1 MAWSNIRNWD
11 RDLWFVSVFH
21 APETSHCRYIY
32 LDSRKPCRLYIWVQ
46 LANFAHYRS
55 ATPRDHWPLDDHWVT
70 WPMQTVELL
79 QSRSR
84 RSLMCVHGRWGRA
97 LVSGPRHS
105 ATLIPLPHVGRLRR
119 QQQHDQH
126 IVLNDGWHGMP
137 GSVLPQSLIYFD
149 ELLCGLSYRQWKKT
163 FGFLHWLASSPLQHS
178 RTTVRVCDS
187 SIAHCLCPSVV
198 ISPGLACKGRKR
210 AY

>member
-32 LDSRKPCRLYIWVQ
+32 LDSRKPCRLYIMQ

-97 LVSGPRHS
+97 LVSVRTPRPS
-105 ATLIPLPHVGRLRR
+105 TLIPLPHVGRLRR

-149 ELLCGLSYRQWKKT
+149 ELLCGLSYRQWKKN
-163 FGFLHWLASSPLQHS
+163 FWVSPLTCFVAL
-178 RTTVRVCDS
+178 TTLSHYR
-187 SIAHCLCPSVV
+187 ASVW
-198 ISPGLACKGRKR
+198 
-210 AY
+210 